1 MISCV
6 CLDLPLIIVHSRTHN
21 TLNQG
26 AVLLYECI
34 KFRSQR
40 EHADYNDYRKSII
53 KMRTLLLTQVGRHAV
68 LLRKD
73 LSFPSVKITI

>member
-21 TLNQG
+21 ALNRG

-34 KFRSQR
+34 KSPSQH
-40 EHADYNDYRKSII
+40 EHADYNDYSKSII
-53 KMRTLLLTQVGRHAV
+53 KMRTLPLTRVGRHAV

-73 LSFPSVKITI
+73 LSFQSVKKAI